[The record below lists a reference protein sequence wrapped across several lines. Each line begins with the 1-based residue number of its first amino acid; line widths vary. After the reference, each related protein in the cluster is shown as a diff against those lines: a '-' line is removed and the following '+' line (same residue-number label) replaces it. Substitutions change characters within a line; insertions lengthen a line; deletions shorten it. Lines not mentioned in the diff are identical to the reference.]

1 MLNLRVPKL
10 KPTRLTATRYF
21 LHIARDYLLDIKSFS
36 FFLPLPFFVY
46 IASGS
51 RISEI
56 VIIFSILLLYY
67 LELQLI
73 ALIALISLNLS
84 HRNLEYFKHLLGPVL
99 ITLFS
104 FGIISESYYYYD
116 IVPILFIAEKSIAL
130 RITGDF
136 MYSGLL
142 IAILVIIGVFLVILG
157 RQIAA
162 KYQKR
167 LHEQIAQ

>member
-1 MLNLRVPKL
+1 
-10 KPTRLTATRYF
+10 
-21 LHIARDYLLDIKSFS
+21 
-36 FFLPLPFFVY
+36 
-46 IASGS
+46 
-51 RISEI
+51 
-56 VIIFSILLLYY
+56 
-67 LELQLI
+67 
-73 ALIALISLNLS
+73 
-84 HRNLEYFKHLLGPVL
+84 VL